1 MGRQIFT
8 ADADHASTS
17 VWKAGSKAGRA
28 GKAKRKTR
36 RVKATG
42 L

>member
-8 ADADHASTS
+8 TDTDQASTS

-28 GKAKRKTR
+28 RQSQKKNPPG
-36 RVKATG
+36 
-42 L
+42 